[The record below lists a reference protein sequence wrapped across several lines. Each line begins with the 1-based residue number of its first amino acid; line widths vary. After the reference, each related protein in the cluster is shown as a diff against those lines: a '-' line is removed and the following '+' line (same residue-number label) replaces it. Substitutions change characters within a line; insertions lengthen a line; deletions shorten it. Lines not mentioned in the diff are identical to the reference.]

1 MNLKDNFIIFA
12 IFITLKSK
20 FVHYSKNQLQMKLH
34 KLLAPLILLLM
45 LSCKQENSEM
55 QSDMAV
61 GEQMMAPSAES
72 EAEVSIE
79 RKLIKNGNVEFET
92 NDIVSTRA
100 QVVKSIEKFKGYTA
114 SDQESK
120 YGGRVSNIIV
130 VRLPSKNFDAFL
142 SDATKGVTRF
152 DTKNIDINDVTEEF
166 VDHQARLKTKK
177 ELENRYLQILQKA
190 KSVTEMLEVE
200 KQLGELRSEI
210 ESVEGRLKYLQSQ
223 VSLSTLTI
231 TFYQIVADET
241 AFSNRFKDGFRNGW
255 DNLIWFFVFLTNIWP
270 FVIIVIILFFGV
282 RRWAKRRKKI

>member
-1 MNLKDNFIIFA
+1 
-12 IFITLKSK
+12 
-20 FVHYSKNQLQMKLH
+20 MKLH